1 MINRGAKLVSHL
13 AVLIAVVFT
22 LTACGGGGGG
32 GGTFYDEDDSSSSS
46 SSGGSSSGGET
57 PTLSLALFDAAGEP
71 TDTITS
77 ASPGTL
83 TVSIPGGDANVQVSA
98 TTEIGTLLPESGTA
112 LTNLLG
118 VAQFTIVAG
127 SQTGTGTVT
136 ATVNTDD
143 GELTGSLTFNV
154 TTSSMSLALFDPQGN
169 ETNTITPT
177 SPGTLRVTIEG
188 GGAGVVV
195 TPTSELAVLSPTTGL
210 TDENGIVEFQVQP
223 GSEQGAGSITVTAT
237 TSAGDIS
244 GSLAFQVESVGLRMG
259 YFDENDLFI
268 ENQIEVIPGPGST
281 LSAGGD
287 ALLSVV
293 VLDENNERI
302 TEQVEVIFTSGCINA
317 AQSTISPS
325 NPVTVFGEATTTYS
339 PINCSGTDNFTAS
352 IAGTSAQAFGTL
364 EIAAPQTTA
373 IHFISAD
380 PEVIALRGTGGAG
393 RSETSNL
400 VFRVID
406 QSGRPQPG
414 ITVDLRFDPESTSVG
429 GMTLSKAQGIS
440 NAEGDVTVTVRSG
453 NVPTPAV
460 VVMASVGAG
469 SEKVDAPSSIL
480 SVTTGLPEQN
490 SISIS
495 TEMFI
500 IPNAANVNNITNTFT
515 VNMDDRY
522 NNKVPGGTAAVFR
535 TEYGSINPS
544 CTTGVLGADTA
555 GLCTT
560 SWSSTAPKKPKFAED
575 NIKTIYNT
583 NCPAYSYAPLASGPM
598 PCPQGFGFTRGMR
611 STVMVY
617 AIGEETFVDRN
628 GNGIMDEDEKD
639 LFVNLGEAFEDHN
652 EDGVYTPNEPAC
664 IGRPIDDPGLSSQC
678 KSGFGEEFI
687 DFNRNGVYDKDG
699 PSPMYN
705 GLRCP
710 IEGDGVWCS
719 RTLLNVWDDIVIT
732 LSDDPSFVIVMVRN
746 ALDASAPGTVV
757 TSTTNGRTQTVYIS
771 DQYNNAPPA
780 GSTISLSTEG
790 NCEIIGQDNFT
801 VPAIYSQGAYG
812 FTVQTKPEDASG
824 EDGSFS
830 VNFNPVD
837 GAPRIA
843 TYGCDVSVAP

>member
-32 GGTFYDEDDSSSSS
+32 GGTFYDEDDGTGSSG
-46 SSGGSSSGGET
+46 SSGGTGGT

-112 LTNLLG
+112 VTNLLG
-118 VAQFTIVAG
+118 VAEFTIVAG
-127 SQTGTGTVT
+127 SSTGTGTVT
-136 ATVNTDD
+136 ATATTSAGDLS
-143 GELTGSLTFNV
+143 GTLTFNV
-154 TTSSMSLALFDPQGN
+154 DSSSMTLALLDSEGN
-169 ETNTITPT
+169 ETNTITPI

-188 GGAGVVV
+188 SGAGVVV

-210 TDENGIVEFQVQP
+210 TDENGMVDFQVQA
-223 GSEQGAGSITVTAT
+223 GAAQGAGNITVTAT
-237 TSAGDIS
+237 TNAGNIS
-244 GSLAFQVESVGLRMG
+244 GSLAFQIESVGLRMG
-259 YFDENDLFI
+259 YFDENNLFI
-268 ENQIEVIPGPGST
+268 ENEIEVIPGPGST

-302 TEQVEVIFTSGCINA
+302 TEQVAVVFTSGCINA
-317 AQSTISPS
+317 AQSTISPTD
-325 NPVTVFGEATTTYS
+325 PVTVFGEATTTYS

-352 IAGTSAQAFGTL
+352 IDGTGAQAFGTL
-364 EIAAPQTTA
+364 EIAEPETTA
-373 IHFISAD
+373 IHFISAE

-414 ITVDLRFDPESTSVG
+414 VTVDLRFDPESTSVG
-429 GMTLSKAQGIS
+429 DMTLSKIQGIS
-440 NAEGDVTVTVRSG
+440 NADGDVTVTVRSG

-460 VVMASVGAG
+460 VVMASVGQG
-469 SEKVDAPSSIL
+469 SDKVESPSSIL

-495 TEMFI
+495 TERFI
-500 IPNAANVNNITNTFT
+500 IPNAANLNNVINTLT

-535 TEYGSINPS
+535 TEYGSINPR
-544 CTTGVLGADTA
+544 CTTGELETATA

-560 SWSSTAPKKPKFAED
+560 DWSSTAPKFPKFNSEFND
-575 NIKTIYNT
+575 IKTIYNT
-583 NCPAYSYAPLASGPM
+583 NCPVYSYVPPASGPM
-598 PCPQGFGFTRGMR
+598 PCPQGFGYTQGLR

-652 EDGVYTPNEPAC
+652 EDGVFTPALPAC
-664 IGRPIDDPGLSSQC
+664 AGKLIDDPTLSSQC
-678 KSGFGEEFI
+678 KSGFDEEFI
-687 DFNRNGVYDKDG
+687 DFNNNGVYDKDG

-719 RTLLNVWDDIVIT
+719 RTLLNVWDELFIT
-732 LSDDPSFVIVMVRN
+732 LSDDSSFVIVMV
-746 ALDASAPGTVV
+746 LDSTVV
-757 TSTTNGRTQTVYIS
+757 DETRTGKTQTVYIA

-780 GSTISLSTEG
+780 GSTISLSTDG
-790 NCEIIGQDNFT
+790 NCEIIGEDNFI
-801 VPAIYSQGAYG
+801 VPAIYTQGAYD
-812 FTVQTKPEDASG
+812 FKVKTKPADTSG
-824 EDGSFS
+824 DDGTVT

-837 GAPRIA
+837 GTSRSES
-843 TYGCDVSVAP
+843 YKCDVSVAP